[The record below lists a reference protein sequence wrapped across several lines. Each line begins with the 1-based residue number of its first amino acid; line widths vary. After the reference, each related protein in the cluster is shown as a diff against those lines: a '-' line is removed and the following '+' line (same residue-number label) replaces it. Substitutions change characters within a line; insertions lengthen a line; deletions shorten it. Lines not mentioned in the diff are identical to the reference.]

1 MQVQVANDSAQ
12 NLNTMAD
19 IARITIVNRFIVLVV
34 SICSQILYSFIIK
47 EWLYLIKNGVSK
59 LSIILVVHS
68 PWLIWNKVLIIFV
81 ADLTEKPSK
90 KHSTES
96 RKSNTNRYINNN
108 LSRVL
113 LKDTS
118 HTNENKQ

>member
-34 SICSQILYSFIIK
+34 SICSQILYSFIVK
-47 EWLYLIKNGVSK
+47 EWLYLVKNGVSK

-68 PWLIWNKVLIIFV
+68 LWFIWNKVPIILIC
-81 ADLTEKPSK
+81 
-90 KHSTES
+90 S
-96 RKSNTNRYINNN
+96 RLDRD
-108 LSRVL
+108 L
-113 LKDTS
+113 LKSIPQKAESPTPIDT
-118 HTNENKQ
+118 